1 MVQETSLK
9 KHILPLPDE
18 ISSATIENYSNHHR
32 EITLILNDFL
42 LKYLNSLY
50 AEFNGD
56 IVQAIVLGEVAH
68 HNVSR
73 LLNKGRIHSSVK
85 PDNSGFDAIKHL
97 LVPCNPF
104 SISEATGIPR
114 ETVRRKFSELID
126 AGMIEQISPRGYIIT
141 ALVSERYSFGFNV
154 RLFEGLRTL
163 CNQIQAITKE

>member
-1 MVQETSLK
+1 MGQEPDVK
-9 KHILPLPDE
+9 KHILPLPEE
-18 ISSATIENYSNHHR
+18 ISSTTIESYTRHHR

-50 AEFNGD
+50 AEFKGD

-73 LLNKGRIHSSVK
+73 LRKEGHNLSSTE
-85 PDNSGFDAIKHL
+85 PDHTGFDAIKDL

-114 ETVRRKFSELID
+114 ETVRRKFVELID
-126 AGMIEQISPRGYIIT
+126 AGMIEQISPRGYIIA

-154 RLFEGLRTL
+154 RLFDGIRTL
-163 CNQIQAITKE
+163 CNQIQAIIKE